1 MGPRSQKERENM
13 TTLSDLNCVTCEFD
27 NAGCY
32 DIQGLAGQVLLE
44 HVGRLCREAQLKEYV
59 EKLRQ
64 SKDQPF

>member
-1 MGPRSQKERENM
+1 M
-13 TTLSDLNCVTCEFD
+13 TTLSSVNIYFNHDLNCVTCEFD